1 MLRYTDTTV
10 FNVDAQTIVNTV
22 NCVGVMGAGLALEFQ
37 LRFPEMEKDYVDRCK
52 DQKVEIG
59 RPYLY
64 KQYGNPW
71 ILNFPTKNHWK
82 YPSKVEWIEQGLKY
96 FAANYQKG
104 GITSAAFPRLGCSR
118 GGLEWNE
125 VSPLMEKYLQELDID
140 IFICEDTEREA
151 SGTEAIM
158 VQMLNNIE
166 SLSWCG
172 ELGIRSDIK
181 RKIASATPIYRFRDL
196 SKLEGIGKQTYND
209 VFRFLYSLANQTD
222 NQDFLQKTELVNLNL
237 FAQTNEYLNQ
247 PTQSI
252 LQINQPVER
261 EEEKSDVSL
270 EIIDLGTEQISSETQ
285 SLETIETNL
294 SQPQYDNLFYVVLPS
309 LEKALIVPQTTDE
322 IAKGFK
328 HPKKIVSSWLKEAEK
343 LGKIKEIKIRSRPT
357 KYIATSSVPVKQLEC
372 FAV

>member
-82 YPSKVEWIEQGLKY
+82 YPSKIEWIEKGLKY

-104 GITSAAFPRLGCSR
+104 GITSVAFPKLGCSR

-209 VFRFLYSLANQTD
+209 VFRFLYSLANQAD
-222 NQDFLQKTELVNLNL
+222 DQDFVQKPESVNLDL
-237 FAQTNEYLNQ
+237 FAQANEYLNQ
-247 PTQSI
+247 STENI
-252 LQINQPVER
+252 LQVNQPVKS
-261 EEEKSDVSL
+261 EEEKIDIPL
-270 EIIDLGTEQISSETQ
+270 EIIDSATDQISIKIQ
-285 SLETIETNL
+285 SLETVETNL

-309 LEKALIVPQTTDE
+309 LEKALTVPQTPDE
-322 IAKGFK
+322 IAEGFN

-343 LGKIKEIKIRSRPT
+343 LGKIKKIKSRPT

>member
-1 MLRYTDTTV
+1 MIRYTDTTV

-37 LRFPEMEKDYVDRCK
+37 LRFPEMERDYVERCK
-52 DQKVEIG
+52 AKKVEVG

-64 KQYGNPW
+64 KGYDSPW
-71 ILNFPTKNHWK
+71 IVNFPTKNHWK
-82 YPSKVEWIEQGLKY
+82 YPSKIEWIEQGLKY

-104 GITSAAFPRLGCSR
+104 GITSVAFPRLGCSR

-172 ELGIRSDIK
+172 ELGMRSDIK

-222 NQDFLQKTELVNLNL
+222 NQDFVQKPELVNLDL
-237 FAQTNEYLNQ
+237 FTQTNEYLNQ
-247 PTQSI
+247 PPENI
-252 LQINQPVER
+252 LQVNQPVES
-261 EEEKSDVSL
+261 EEEKIDISL
-270 EIIDLGTEQISSETQ
+270 EIIDSATDQISIETQ

-343 LGKIKEIKIRSRPT
+343 LGKIKKIKSRPT

>member
-1 MLRYTDTTV
+1 MIRYTDTTV
-10 FNVDAQTIVNTV
+10 FNVDAQTIVNTI

-37 LRFPEMEKDYVDRCK
+37 LRFPEMERDYVERCK
-52 DQKVEIG
+52 EKKVEVG

-64 KQYGNPW
+64 KEYDSPW

-82 YPSKVEWIEQGLKY
+82 YPSRIEWIEQGLKY

-104 GITSAAFPRLGCSR
+104 GITSAAFPKLGCSR

-125 VSPLMEKYLQELDID
+125 VSPLIEKYLQELDID

-158 VQMLNNIE
+158 VQMLNSID
-166 SLSWCG
+166 SLSWCSK
-172 ELGIRSDIK
+172 LGIRSDIK
-181 RKIASATPIYRFRDL
+181 RKIASSTPIYRFRDL

-209 VFRFLYSLANQTD
+209 VFRFLYSLSNQTN
-222 NQDFLQKTELVNLNL
+222 NQDFAQKPELVNIDL
-237 FAQTNEYLNQ
+237 FTQTDEYLNQ
-247 PTQSI
+247 P
-252 LQINQPVER
+252 VES
-261 EEEKSDVSL
+261 EEEKSDVSSG
-270 EIIDLGTEQISSETQ
+270 IIDLATDQILSETQ
-285 SLETIETNL
+285 YPDTTEGNL

-309 LEKALIVPQTTDE
+309 LEKALVVPQTTDE
-322 IAKGFK
+322 IAEGFN

-343 LGKIKEIKIRSRPT
+343 LGKIKKIQSRPT
-357 KYIATSSVPVKQLEC
+357 KYIAASSVPVKQLEC